1 VSDRMFHVLV
11 LGGMALVGC
20 GGATGTVTD
29 AGVGEPAPSDA
40 ASAEDS
46 FPSETNAGPLDAY
59 VSTDAGAPQSADS
72 GHVGFPS
79 ELPPPP
85 PDPVDGGVGDAGAYA
100 DAMLPD
106 AGPCV
111 PCELLK

>member
-1 VSDRMFHVLV
+1 MFHVLV

-40 ASAEDS
+40 AAAEDS
-46 FPSETNAGPLDAY
+46 FPSETNAGPLDASGEPQ
-59 VSTDAGAPQSADS
+59 STGSDAESQSADS

-79 ELPPPP
+79 ELPAPPP
-85 PDPVDGGVGDAGAYA
+85 APVDGGVGDAGDYA

-106 AGPCV
+106 AGRCV
-111 PCELLK
+111 PCEALK

>member
-1 VSDRMFHVLV
+1 MFHVLV

-20 GGATGTVTD
+20 GGATGTATD

-40 ASAEDS
+40 AAADDS
-46 FPSETNAGPLDAY
+46 FPSETNASPPDA
-59 VSTDAGAPQSADS
+59 SGEPPSTGTDAEPQPADS

-85 PDPVDGGVGDAGAYA
+85 DPVDGGAGDAGEYA
-100 DAMLPD
+100 DATRPD
-106 AGPCV
+106 AGQCV